1 MIRCVCTRNHTTLHP
16 NICPILFIN
25 QGLQDKLIATGGY
38 CIMNTDEGTGFL
50 DDMTKK
56 EVKHESDISLMNQLF
71 DGKGDKMSLAKGN
84 EHHVPANS
92 TCISIS
98 VQPQPFCKALA
109 KMQRTL

>member
-1 MIRCVCTRNHTTLHP
+1 M
-16 NICPILFIN
+16 
-25 QGLQDKLIATGGY
+25 IATTGY

-71 DGKGDKMSLAKGN
+71 DGKGDKMS
-84 EHHVPANS
+84 S

-109 KMQRTL
+109 KMQRTLWLENGFGERFIFTSAKPYK